1 MTTPLLLKTKDIKYT
16 MTRYNYDSE
25 FLKSVG
31 HYHATYPN
39 VIAGIIAGGKY
50 RSPPVRIVKEDGTKM
65 WKADPVEDDIFTNIL
80 NTSGRTGNW
89 IVTYGNPHASETHM
103 VEITTEELWR
113 VEEFDI
119 YASSRGAIALV
130 TSVDSD

>member
-1 MTTPLLLKTKDIKYT
+1 MTTSLLLKTKDIKYT

-31 HYHATYPN
+31 HYHATHPN
-39 VIAGIIAGGKY
+39 AIAGVISGGKY

-65 WKADPVEDDIFTNIL
+65 WKADPVQEDIFMNIL
-80 NTSGRTGNW
+80 NMSGRTGTW
-89 IVTYGNPHASETHM
+89 IVTFGNPSITEAHM
-103 VEITTEELWR
+103 LEITSEEIWR

-119 YASSRGAIALV
+119 YASSLGAIALV